1 MRVEVHKKA
10 AKMGVIFIAAFWDM
24 RMHPDKLK
32 RKI

>member
-1 MRVEVHKKA
+1 MVYYVESDIIH
-10 AKMGVIFIAAFWDM
+10 IAAFWDM